1 MADTADFRTLRELV
15 ATFPGRGGAPAI
27 IAFGSGSPDTLSYD
41 ALYRDIRRV
50 AAGLRRRGIGPGD
63 TVLLWGPNSAAWVAA
78 WFGTVENGSTAI
90 PADDQY
96 RPDDIAAI
104 LNHRGAK
111 LVVTTASH
119 AAELDEADGVPEIE
133 FVLLDGAESDARS
146 LHSLAQAGSAAVRDG
161 SAAEEGGNASD
172 NDAAPTGLPSGD
184 ADKPPVEAGQV
195 ASLLYTSGTTGTPKA
210 VPLTHGNLASNVN
223 ALLRARLIR
232 ASDRVAVPL
241 PFHHSYPFTVGLLS
255 VLGSGAVVV
264 LPSGVSGPELTRA
277 TTEARATALLAV
289 PALCAALCSAI
300 EARVA
305 GRGGRAA
312 RIFAILMAV
321 SVAARRATGLRLGK
335 LFFRP
340 LHKAIGAHLSM
351 LGCGGAKLDGELA
364 RKLEG
369 LGWTVLTGYGLT
381 ETSPVVTFNHRR
393 KRRLGTEGQPLPG
406 VELRIEPVAG
416 QAHGEILVRGPN
428 VFAGY
433 WNNPEATRAVFT
445 EDGWFR
451 TGDLGW
457 CDTGGFLHIAGRN
470 KEVIVLPDGKNV
482 FPDEVEAVYAT
493 SSLLGEI
500 AILDNEG
507 ELVALAVPDEDAM
520 RQRGALRQAELVRD
534 DIERLSMSLPAYKRI
549 GDYRLT
555 REALP
560 RTSLGK
566 LKRHLLPG
574 IYAGANVRERVPAS
588 APLSDDDKRLIESG
602 ITGDVWRW
610 LGERYPDET
619 LSLDTSPQLDLK
631 VDSLQWVTMTLEIE
645 RRFGI
650 ALSGEAVAQILSIR
664 DLLEQVRTAPAVEAK
679 PSGEAESDLPEVE
692 RPNIFL
698 RALGAL
704 LFAMDRLLMRTLFR
718 LRVRGREHLPGS
730 GTPCVIAANHVSFLD
745 PAAIAAAL
753 PGRVLRDTHWAAWV
767 GIMFAGSLQRLVS
780 RATRVFAVDPD
791 QDLAG
796 AIRTGRAVL
805 AAGQSVVW
813 FPEGR
818 RSHSGELQNFQQGI
832 GVMLEAAPDAQ
843 VVPTAIAGAYEV
855 WPRHRRLPRFGRVE
869 VVFGRPV
876 TVAELGQSGKGES
889 EAERIANGLQQEVAR
904 LLDEERRG

>member
-1 MADTADFRTLRELV
+1 MADTADFKTLRELV

-27 IAFGSGSPDTLSYD
+27 IAFGPGSPDTLSYD
-41 ALYRDIRRV
+41 TLYRDIRRV
-50 AAGLRRRGIGPGD
+50 AAGLHRRGIGPED
-63 TVLLWGPNSAAWVAA
+63 TILLWGPNSPAWVAA
-78 WFGTVENGSTAI
+78 WFGIVENGATAI

-96 RPDDIAAI
+96 RPNDIASI

-119 AAELDEADGVPEIE
+119 AAELHETDAVPEIE
-133 FVLLDGAESDARS
+133 FVLLDGADSDARS
-146 LHSLAQAGSAAVRDG
+146 LHSLAHADSAAVREG
-161 SAAEEGGNASD
+161 SAEEGGHASG
-172 NDAAPTGLPSGD
+172 NDGSWTGLPSGD
-184 ADKPPVEAGQV
+184 PDQPPVEAGQV

-241 PFHHSYPFTVGLLS
+241 PFHHTYPFTVGLLT
-255 VLGSGAVVV
+255 VLGSGAVLV

-277 TTEARATALLAV
+277 TTEAKATALLAV

-300 EARVA
+300 ETRVA

-312 RIFAILMAV
+312 RMFAILMAV

-351 LGCGGAKLDGELA
+351 LGCGGAKLDGKLA

-381 ETSPVVTFNHRR
+381 ETSPVVTFNQRR
-393 KRRLGTEGQPLPG
+393 KRRLGTEGQALAG

-433 WNNPEATRAVFT
+433 WNNPEATSAVFT

-457 CDTGGFLHIAGRN
+457 CDTDGFLHIAGRN

-493 SSLLGEI
+493 SPLLGEI
-500 AILDNEG
+500 AVLDNEG

-534 DIERLSMSLPAYKRI
+534 DVERLSMSLPAYKRI
-549 GDYRLT
+549 GDYRLA

-560 RTSLGK
+560 RTALGK
-566 LKRHLLPG
+566 LKRHLLPE

-631 VDSLQWVTMTLEIE
+631 IDSLQWVTMTLEIE

-650 ALSGEAVAQILSIR
+650 ALSGEAVAQILSLR
-664 DLLEQVRTAPAVEAK
+664 DLLEQVRTAPAAEAK
-679 PSGEAESDLPEVE
+679 LSGEAESDLPEVE

-698 RALGAL
+698 RTLGAL

-718 LRVRGREHLPGS
+718 LRVRGREHLPDS

-818 RSHSGELQNFQQGI
+818 RSRTGELQNFQQGI

-843 VVPTAIAGAYEV
+843 VVPTAIAGAYEA

-869 VVFGRPV
+869 VVFGGPLS
-876 TVAELGQSGKGES
+876 VAELGQSGAGES
-889 EAERIANGLQQEVAR
+889 QAERIANALQQAVAE

>member
-1 MADTADFRTLRELV
+1 MADTANFGTIRDLV
-15 ATFPGRGGAPAI
+15 ATFPERGGAPAI
-27 IAFGSGSPDTLSYD
+27 VAFGPGSTDTLSYD
-41 ALYRDIRRV
+41 GLHRDISRI
-50 AAGLRRRGIGPGD
+50 ASGLKGRGIGPGD
-63 TVLLWGPNSAAWVAA
+63 TVLLWAPNSPAWVAA
-78 WFGTVENGSTAI
+78 WFGIVESGATAI

-96 RPDDIAAI
+96 RPDDIGSI

-111 LVVTTASH
+111 LVVTTTSH
-119 AAELDEADGVPEIE
+119 MRELNETDAVPEVE
-133 FVLLDGAESDARS
+133 FVLLDGTESDARS
-146 LHSLAQAGSAAVRDG
+146 MYSLAHAGSTSVRDV
-161 SAAEEGGNASD
+161 SAVGEAGLASD
-172 NDAAPTGLPSGD
+172 SDDSPARLPSGD
-184 ADKPPVEAGQV
+184 ADRPPVEASQV

-232 ASDRVAVPL
+232 SRDRVAVPL
-241 PFHHSYPFTVGLLS
+241 PFHHTYPFTVGLLS
-255 VLGSGAVVV
+255 VLGSGAVIV

-305 GRGGRAA
+305 GRGRRAA
-312 RIFAILMAV
+312 RIFAVLMGVSMAV
-321 SVAARRATGLRLGK
+321 RRATGIRLGK
-335 LFFRP
+335 LLFRP
-340 LHKAIGAHLSM
+340 LHKAVGARLSM

-393 KRRLGTEGQPLPG
+393 KRRLGTEGRALPG
-406 VELRIEPVAG
+406 VELRVEPVAG

-457 CDTGGFLHIAGRN
+457 CDAGGFLHIAGRN

-482 FPDEVEAVYAT
+482 FPDEIEAVYAT
-493 SSLLGEI
+493 SPLLGEI
-500 AILDNEG
+500 AVLEIEG
-507 ELVALAVPDEDAM
+507 ELVALAVPDEEAL
-520 RQRGALRQAELVRD
+520 RQRGALRQAQLVRD
-534 DIERLSMSLPAYKRI
+534 DVERLSMSLPAYKRI

-560 RTSLGK
+560 RTALGK
-566 LKRHLLPG
+566 LKRHLLPE
-574 IYAGANVRERVPAS
+574 IYAAANVRERTSAS

-602 ITGDVWRW
+602 VSADVWRW
-610 LGERYPDET
+610 LAERYPDET

-631 VDSLQWVTMTLEIE
+631 VDSLEWVTITLEIE

-650 ALSGEAVAQILSIR
+650 VLTGEAVAQILTLR
-664 DLLEQVRTAPAVEAK
+664 DLLKQVRTAPAAEAK
-679 PSGEAESDLPEVE
+679 PSSEAESDLPEVE
-692 RPNIFL
+692 RPKILL

-704 LFAMDRLLMRTLFR
+704 LFAMDSLLMRTLFR
-718 LRVRGREHLPGS
+718 LRVRGREHLPDS

-753 PGRVLRDTHWAAWV
+753 PSHVLRDTHWAAWV

-805 AAGQSVVW
+805 AAGQSLVW

-818 RSHSGELQNFQQGI
+818 RSYTGELQNFQQGI

-843 VVPTAIAGAYEV
+843 VVPTAIAGAYEA
-855 WPRHRRLPRFGRVE
+855 WPRHRRLPRPGRVE

-876 TVAELGQSGKGES
+876 SVAELGQRGKGES
-889 EAERIANGLQQEVAR
+889 EAERIANALQQEVAR
-904 LLDEERRG
+904 LFDEERRG